1 MQKEIIIL
9 AAAII
14 IAAASIVTGFTANVI
29 KAVTIQQNHHA
40 IIETDKGEI
49 DILLFEDQNPVTTKN
64 FITLV
69 NRGFYNGLTFH
80 RVVPGFV
87 IQTGDPTG
95 TGAGGPGY
103 TIPDEYSN
111 LTNVRGAVGM
121 ANTGSP
127 NTGGSQFYILMED
140 APWLNGRNPVFGQV
154 VRGYDIVLKINQG
167 DVVKSIKIV

>member
-111 LTNVRGAVGM
+111 LTNGKYGQSEYRRLSVLH
-121 ANTGSP
+121 TH
-127 NTGGSQFYILMED
+127 
-140 APWLNGRNPVFGQV
+140 GRCALVEWQKPCLRPG
-154 VRGYDIVLKINQG
+154 RPRL
-167 DVVKSIKIV
+167 